1 MCVYSDLFMRFAWMV
16 QPRNYLLLACHAS
29 NETVQ
34 LYQLSRFAKHQGCG
48 GMAGN
53 PLWSQNLNP
62 KTMDQLDVKKHKRMV
77 SNRES
82 PRRSRKRKQA
92 HLTDL
97 EQQVEL
103 LRGEYSDL
111 FKQLTSASHQFKDA
125 STNNRVLKS
134 EVEALRAK
142 GISDS
147 YVFLQLDPQIVK
159 SKVKW
164 GTKETSWNEEL
175 TLYIKHPP
183 TSKITLS
190 SEEENKLPV
199 P

>member
-1 MCVYSDLFMRFAWMV
+1 MLKSIKGNIF
-16 QPRNYLLLACHAS
+16 
-29 NETVQ
+29 
-34 LYQLSRFAKHQGCG
+34 YQGFHESKK
-48 GMAGN
+48 
-53 PLWSQNLNP
+53 WKVSQSHFNIIGY
-62 KTMDQLDVKKHKRMV
+62 DFRMV
-77 SNRES
+77 LIRES
-82 PRRSRKRKQA
+82 SRRSRKRKQP

-97 EQQVEL
+97 EKQVEL

-164 GTKETSWNEEL
+164 GIILSTINPHY
-175 TLYIKHPP
+175 TLF
-183 TSKITLS
+183 
-190 SEEENKLPV
+190 
-199 P
+199 